1 MVIYRHKLPIRIM
14 HWINVLCFVVLFMTG
29 LNIFNAHSA
38 LNLGKSSYNGYAPI
52 FEIKTL
58 QASNGELTGITNI
71 MGYEFNTTG
80 VLGASMGPEGKLI
93 RRGFPSWLTIPGPK
107 WLAMARHWHFFFA
120 WLFVINGACYLSYS
134 FLSKHVQRDLFVT
147 PRDRAS
153 F

>member
-1 MVIYRHKLPIRIM
+1 
-14 HWINVLCFVVLFMTG
+14 MTG

-80 VLGASMGPEGKLI
+80 VLGASTGPNGTLI

-134 FLSKHVQRDLFVT
+134 FLSRHVQRDLLVT
-147 PRDRAS
+147 KKDRAS
-153 F
+153 FWQSINCLLYTSRCV